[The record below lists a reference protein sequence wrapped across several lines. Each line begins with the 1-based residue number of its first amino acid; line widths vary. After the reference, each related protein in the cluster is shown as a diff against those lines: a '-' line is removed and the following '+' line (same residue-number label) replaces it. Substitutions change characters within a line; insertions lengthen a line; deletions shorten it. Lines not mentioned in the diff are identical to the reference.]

1 MNPLCRLARR
11 NVVEAM
17 SRVAV
22 AGGTLALGEVLAAE
36 GPAFSKW
43 NTSLE
48 PIALS

>member
-43 NTSLE
+43 NTSLD
-48 PIALS
+48 PIALN

>member
-17 SRVAV
+17 SRVAI

-43 NTSLE
+43 NTLLD
-48 PIALS
+48 PIALN